1 ASLRDL
7 THGVPL
13 KIFAEIRFAHDALPA
28 SKLGKKASTNL
39 GAIQVSQDVDQG
51 EILCQGPKLNLVP
64 EAHRSRESIEAI
76 ENAQKAHSDWPSLVF
91 ALKGLALGHFA
102 LDDRQRHS
110 DGLRVVTYEGKHL
123 PLSGDM

>member
-39 GAIQVSQDVDQG
+39 GAIQTSMTQEGRLADSVA
-51 EILCQGPKLNLVP
+51 E
-64 EAHRSRESIEAI
+64 IEAI
-76 ENAQKAHSDWPSLVF
+76 YDAIAAGDADRAEAACRLHIDRASAIALSVLKQKVPAS
-91 ALKGLALGHFA
+91 
-102 LDDRQRHS
+102 Q
-110 DGLRVVTYEGKHL
+110 
-123 PLSGDM
+123 

>member
-39 GAIQVSQDVDQG
+39 GAIHAELCISQYEA
-51 EILCQGPKLNLVP
+51 EITSIRILNHKG
-64 EAHRSRESIEAI
+64 AHFSNEMRCGF
-76 ENAQKAHSDWPSLVF
+76 L
-91 ALKGLALGHFA
+91 
-102 LDDRQRHS
+102 
-110 DGLRVVTYEGKHL
+110 
-123 PLSGDM
+123 